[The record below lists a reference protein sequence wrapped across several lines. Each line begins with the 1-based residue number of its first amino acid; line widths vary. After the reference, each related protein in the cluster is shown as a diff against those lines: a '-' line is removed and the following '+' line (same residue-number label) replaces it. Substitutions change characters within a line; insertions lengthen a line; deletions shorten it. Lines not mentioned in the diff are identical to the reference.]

1 MKWKKA
7 DIVVN
12 NGQIVA
18 LDTMNRFKAK
28 MKRMA
33 GKYVVPGLIDG
44 HIHIESSMLTPAEFS
59 RILIP
64 HGITTVITDP
74 HEIANVAGAEGIQF
88 MLEDAKKQIWI
99 SLLCCHLVFRALILN
114 MPGQR

>member
-1 MKWKKA
+1 MTWKKA

-28 MKRMA
+28 KEEDA
-33 GKYVVPGLIDG
+33 EGKYVVPGLIDG

-59 RILIP
+59 R
-64 HGITTVITDP
+64 
-74 HEIANVAGAEGIQF
+74 N
-88 MLEDAKKQIWI
+88 
-99 SLLCCHLVFRALILN
+99 
-114 MPGQR
+114 